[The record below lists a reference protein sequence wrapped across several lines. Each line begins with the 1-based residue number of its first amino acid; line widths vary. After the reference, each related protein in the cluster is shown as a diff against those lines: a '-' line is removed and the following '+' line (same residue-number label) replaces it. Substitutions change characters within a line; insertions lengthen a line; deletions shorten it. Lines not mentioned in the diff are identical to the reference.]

1 MSVSSQELVKKESP
15 QNFFARLHK
24 GEVLPTNKQFRGLK
38 LNNTHAKEEMICD
51 CCSDDG
57 CGGDDCCGFN

>member
-1 MSVSSQELVKKESP
+1 MSNILVTPKEDP
-15 QNFFARLHK
+15 TQFFQRLHK
-24 GEVLPTNKQFRGLK
+24 GDFLPTEKQFRGLRLADPRK
-38 LNNTHAKEEMICD
+38 GEMICD